1 MTEFKT
7 KPMQHQLKALEVG
20 GMSEYFAYLM
30 EMGTGKSKVLIDNIA
45 LLYRKGAIGAAV
57 YLAPKGAY
65 RDFSDLQIGFH
76 LPDDIPRQILTWS
89 SPLPKDW
96 EYQVKQA
103 FAAKDKLVILVMN
116 IEAIAYENGE
126 RFAYDF
132 VSKVNGQ
139 VLMAI
144 DESTCIK
151 NHKAGRSKAAIKLGR
166 MCAFRRIL
174 SGSPVTRSPM
184 DMFGQGLFLAQKAL
198 GVTSYFAYRARYAV
212 TREQRLTGGRSI
224 PIIVGYQRLDELKDI
239 VQRWSY
245 RVLKKDCL
253 DLPEKIYQFR
263 EVEMTPEQKSLYKQ
277 MAKEGVAYLGENGVV
292 TAVGALA
299 LLTRLHQI
307 TCGHLRNDDGTFV
320 DVPNNRF
327 HALMEVLEQTS
338 GKVII
343 WATYVPDILK
353 IKQAIIKEYGED
365 SVVDYYGGTSDA
377 DRVSAKADF
386 QNSSKVRFFI
396 GNPSTGR
403 YSLTL
408 TEASTVV
415 YFSNSYDL
423 EHRIQSEDRAHRIGQ
438 TKNVTYIDL
447 VIRKTMDEVI
457 YKSLKMKI
465 NIAAEIT
472 GDKLKEWLAL

>member
-1 MTEFKT
+1 MFKT
-7 KPMQHQLKALEVG
+7 KPMEHQLKALNVG
-20 GMSEYFAYLM
+20 GTSEYFAYLM

-45 LLYRKGAIGAAV
+45 LLFRNNEIGAAM
-57 YLAPKGAY
+57 YFAPKGAY

-76 LPDDIPRQILTWS
+76 LPDDIPRIILTWS
-89 SPLPKDW
+89 NPLPKDW
-96 EYQVKQA
+96 DYQVKQA
-103 FAAKDKLVILVMN
+103 FSAKNTLVILVMN
-116 IEAIAYENGE
+116 IEAL
-126 RFAYDF
+126 AYDKGESFAMEF
-132 VSKVNGQ
+132 VSKVPGQ

-151 NHKAGRSKAAIKLGR
+151 NHKAARSKTAIKLGKL
-166 MCAFRRIL
+166 CKYRRIL

-184 DMFGQGLFLAQKAL
+184 DMFGQGIFLHPKAL

-224 PIIVGYQRLDELKDI
+224 PIIVGYQRLDELKEI
-239 VQRWSY
+239 VQRFSF

-253 DLPEKIYQFR
+253 DLPEKIYQYR
-263 EVEMTPEQKSLYKQ
+263 EVEMSKEQRQVYNQL
-277 MAKEGVAYLGENGVV
+277 AKEGVADLGEKGVV

-299 LLTRLHQI
+299 LLTRLHQV
-307 TCGHLRNDDGTFV
+307 TCGHLRNDDGTYI
-320 DVPNNRF
+320 DIPNTRLS
-327 HALMEVLEQTS
+327 ALMELLEETS

-353 IKQAIIKEYGED
+353 IKQAIIKEYGEN

-386 QNSSKVRFFI
+386 QNSSAVRFFI

-408 TEASTVV
+408 TEASTVI

-472 GDKLKEWLAL
+472 GDKLKEWLSL